1 VGLALDDFGTGFSS
15 LSHLQ
20 RFPINQL
27 KIDRSFVGQI
37 GVGESTMVK
46 VVLQIA
52 QTLGLEVV
60 AEGVESPAQV
70 DHLRALG
77 CPLAQGYHF
86 AQPLEAEALAV
97 QFRARRQGAVARGTQ
112 PPVTS
117 APR

>member
-60 AEGVESPAQV
+60 AEGSSRP
-70 DHLRALG
+70 HRPTTCG
-77 CPLAQGYHF
+77 NS
-86 AQPLEAEALAV
+86 
-97 QFRARRQGAVARGTQ
+97 VARSPRDTSLRSRWRRRRL
-112 PPVTS
+112 PASS
-117 APR
+117 APPAKALWCVAPSHP

>member
-60 AEGVESPAQV
+60 AEGVESPAQA
-70 DHLRALG
+70 DHLRELG

-86 AQPLEAEALAV
+86 AQPLEAEALAG
-97 QFRARRQGAVARGTQ
+97 QLRAASQGAVVRGAE
-112 PPVTS
+112 PSVTS
-117 APR
+117 APH